1 MNSNSLAYH
10 ANIHSYQ
17 LVLEYIL
24 PDMYNPKYWKKIN
37 SKYSYMHIQL
47 VTGFTLDFSIYL
59 ANTGITHWRVV
70 KSTFSIPKLC
80 FWILDFLLL
89 GEYAFSKL
97 MKRQWSE
104 PPSMVKCD
112 QNWVFE
118 PVFYKYSLHVVILLL
133 AHSILISTCQ
143 FKANFF
149 FEAPQVESKL
159 CGQPATW
166 HSWK

>member
-1 MNSNSLAYH
+1 MNSNSLASH
-10 ANIHSYQ
+10 VNIHSYQ

-59 ANTGITHWRVV
+59 ANTGITHWKVV

-89 GEYAFSKL
+89 GELVFINPFCKQNDQGKSFITFETFPKKFLLIGHICDILQKL
-97 MKRQWSE
+97 WKI
-104 PPSMVKCD
+104 
-112 QNWVFE
+112 
-118 PVFYKYSLHVVILLL
+118 PVLYRHAS
-133 AHSILISTCQ
+133 
-143 FKANFF
+143 FKKK
-149 FEAPQVESKL
+149 E
-159 CGQPATW
+159 
-166 HSWK
+166 